1 MYQRLLVPLDGSSNA
16 NEALKTAIDFA
27 KNWQAKLVL
36 LNVIDITQFSPQG
49 LGGGYAAVIQGMR
62 QTSEEI
68 LQKAKALVEDAGL
81 EAALIVRE
89 GAPKQVIV
97 KTANAADAAI
107 DLVVMG
113 KTGTNAFSRLIVGS
127 TTNYVVQHA
136 TPNVVVVNDL
146 VEDA

>member
-16 NEALKTAIDFA
+16 NEALKSAIDLA
-27 KNWQAKLVL
+27 KDWQAKLVL

-49 LGGGYAAVIQGMR
+49 LGGGYAAVIQGLR
-62 QTSEEI
+62 QSSQEI
-68 LQKAKALVEDAGL
+68 LQQAKETVEDAGL
-81 EAALIVRE
+81 EASLIVRE

-97 KTANAADAAI
+97 DVANAADAAI

-113 KTGTNAFSRLIVGS
+113 KTGTNAFSRMIVGS

-136 TPNVVVVNDL
+136 APNVVVVND
-146 VEDA
+146 VAVTE

>member
-16 NEALKTAIDFA
+16 NEAPKSAIDLA
-27 KNWQAKLVL
+27 KDWQAKLVL

-49 LGGGYAAVIQGMR
+49 LGGGYAAVIQGLR
-62 QTSEEI
+62 QSSQEI
-68 LQKAKALVEDAGL
+68 LQQAKQTVEDAGL
-81 EAALIVRE
+81 EASLIVRE

-97 KTANAADAAI
+97 DVANAADAAI

-113 KTGTNAFSRLIVGS
+113 KTGTNAFSRMIVGS

-136 TPNVVVVNDL
+136 APNVVVVND
-146 VEDA
+146 VAVTE

>member
-16 NEALKTAIDFA
+16 NEALKSAIDLA
-27 KNWQAKLVL
+27 KDWQAKLVL

-49 LGGGYAAVIQGMR
+49 LGGGYAAVIQGLR
-62 QTSEEI
+62 QSSQEI
-68 LQKAKALVEDAGL
+68 LQQAKETVEDAGL
-81 EAALIVRE
+81 EASLIVRE

-97 KTANAADAAI
+97 DVANAVDAAI

-113 KTGTNAFSRLIVGS
+113 KTGTNAFSRMIVGS

-136 TPNVVVVNDL
+136 APNVVVVND
-146 VEDA
+146 VAVTE

>member
-136 TPNVVVVNDL
+136 APNVVVVNDL

>member
-68 LQKAKALVEDAGL
+68 LQKAKALVEGAGL

-136 TPNVVVVNDL
+136 APNVVVVNDL